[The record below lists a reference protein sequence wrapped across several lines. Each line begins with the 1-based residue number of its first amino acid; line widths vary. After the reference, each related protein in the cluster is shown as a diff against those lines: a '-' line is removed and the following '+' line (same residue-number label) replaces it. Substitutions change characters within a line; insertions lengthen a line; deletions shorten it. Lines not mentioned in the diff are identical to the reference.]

1 MDIGHHDCHSVR
13 DHSEGKSRLFSTFAG
28 SPRTITLVSF
38 EKHVLDNGLVVL
50 IHQDTNTPLA
60 TINLLYK
67 VGSRDESPDKTGFAH
82 LFEHLMFGGSK
93 HADSYD
99 EIIQLAGGDS
109 NAYTNADITNFYCTL
124 PAVNLD
130 TALWLEADRMQHLNI
145 NQKSLSTQQQVVTE
159 EFKETCINQ
168 PYGMVWHMMSDLC
181 YKVHSYRWPTIGKV
195 MEHIADA
202 RLDDVRQFYQSFYG
216 PNNAILSIAGPMPA
230 HEVLALVKNRFDS
243 IPARPI
249 ARRLRQEEPDQQ
261 DARTLVD
268 EGQYPSSVLYLAWLM
283 DGRNGPDYYAFDLLS
298 DVMSLGRSSIF
309 YQRMVKVLKVCA
321 HMDAYI
327 TGSEEKGLFILE
339 ARPAKDITMEEME
352 DHLWNEL
359 ASLQAGEIQ
368 TAILDKLK
376 NKNESSVCFSNV
388 SASHKATNL
397 GYYES
402 LGDANLINT
411 EADRIAEVTTADI
424 YRVVN
429 KLSKENVNTMR
440 LISQGPVDP
449 AFVLQAEDEDE
460 DE

>member
-1 MDIGHHDCHSVR
+1 M
-13 DHSEGKSRLFSTFAG
+13 
-28 SPRTITLVSF
+28 VSF

-60 TINLLYK
+60 TVNVLYK

-93 HADSYD
+93 HAESFDD
-99 EIIQLAGGDS
+99 IIQLAGGDS
-109 NAYTNADITNFYCTL
+109 NAYTNADITNFYSTL

-130 TALWLEADRMQHLNI
+130 TALWLEADRMRYLNV

-159 EFKETCINQ
+159 EYKETCINQ
-168 PYGMVWHMMSDLC
+168 PYGMVWHMLSDLC
-181 YKVHSYRWPTIGKV
+181 YKQHPYRWPTIGKV
-195 MEHIADA
+195 IEHIAEA
-202 RLDDVRQFYQSFYG
+202 RLEDVQYFYNNFYG
-216 PNNAILSIAGPMPA
+216 PNNAILSIAGPMNPR
-230 HEVLALVKNRFDS
+230 EALEMVKIRFED
-243 IPARPI
+243 IPSRPI
-249 ARRLRQEEPDQQ
+249 ERRVRPEEPAQTEP
-261 DARTLVD
+261 RTLND
-268 EGQYPSSVLYLAWLM
+268 EGKYPSSVLYLAWLM
-283 DGRNGPDYYAFDLLS
+283 EGRNSSDYYAIDLLS

-327 TGSEEKGLFILE
+327 TGAEDKGLFIMEL
-339 ARPAKDITMEEME
+339 RPAKDVTMEEME
-352 DHLWNEL
+352 RHLWEEL
-359 ASLQAGEIQ
+359 AVLQQEEIQ
-368 TAILDKLK
+368 LSILEKLK

-411 EADRIAEVTTADI
+411 EADRIAEITKEDI
-424 YRVVN
+424 YRVAN
-429 KLSKENVNTMR
+429 LFRKDNVNTMR
-440 LISQGPVDP
+440 LIGTGLGEGLGEGELILHGDD
-449 AFVLQAEDEDE
+449 DEDE